1 MNNLTVGTIA
11 QGVGVLLML
20 LMLYSV
26 SQQDVAALSTL
37 TARADAQLQANKAL
51 RAELD
56 ALLQAHSRTE
66 RVAHSAN
73 DALTSVHADLA
84 SLDGAAINGRRC
96 VLAGDVLTCAFPRP
110 TLARLCVQIDSACWC
125 GAWIS

>member
-1 MNNLTVGTIA
+1 VNNLTVGTIA

-84 SLDGAAINGRRC
+84 SLDGAAT
-96 VLAGDVLTCAFPRP
+96 LHDAGQRFDAFLP
-110 TLARLCVQIDSACWC
+110 VQIDSACWC